1 MIEAADRVLPVSA
14 DVSDSGVLAIGGMPV
29 TELAREFGTPLY
41 IYDEATLR
49 ANMRRYVNALNA
61 GYPDALPLY
70 ASKAYSDPHVVRI
83 AAEEG
88 MGLDVVSA
96 GEIAVAVAAGFPL
109 ERAYFHG
116 NNKLPDELS
125 YALEVGVGRIVID
138 NFNEIDVLNTIAG
151 EAGTQAQVLLRIGPG
166 VEAHTHDYIK
176 TGALDSKFGFA
187 LPIGQAEEAVK
198 RAQAAPHLDLIGL
211 HAHIGSQ
218 IFDIEPYVDTLDLLI
233 QFSKQ
238 MADKYGLNLQE
249 LSPGGGWGIR
259 YTGADDPPPIE
270 DLAETVTATVKDRM
284 AALGWNLPRLVV
296 EPGRSIVGQAGVGL
310 YAVGSSKEIPG
321 VRKYVAVDGG
331 MADNIRPALYDAL
344 YTVLVGNRMHDPA
357 EETVTI
363 AGRYCESG
371 DVLFKDIEMPVL
383 YPGDLIAVPS
393 SGAYCLAMSSNYNLV
408 PRPAV
413 VLVNDGD
420 ARLIRRRETLDD
432 LIQPHLDV

>member
-1 MIEAADRVLPVSA
+1 MIEVAERVLPVSA
-14 DVSDSGVLAIGGMPV
+14 DVSDTGVLAIGGVSV
-29 TELAREFGTPLY
+29 TELARDFGTPLY

-49 ANMRRYVNALNA
+49 TNMRRYVEALHA
-61 GYPDALPLY
+61 GYPNALPLY
-70 ASKAYSDPHVVRI
+70 ASKAYSDPHVVKI

-96 GEIAVAVAAGFPL
+96 GEIAVALAAEFPL
-109 ERAYFHG
+109 ERIYFHG
-116 NNKLPDELS
+116 NNKLPEELT
-125 YALEVGVGRIVID
+125 YALEVGVGRIVVD
-138 NFNEIDVLNTIAG
+138 NFNEIDLLNTIAG
-151 EAGTQAQVLLRIGPG
+151 EAGKSAKILLRIGPG

-198 RAQAAPHLDLIGL
+198 RAQAAPNLDLIGI

-233 QFSKQ
+233 QFARE
-238 MADKYGLNLQE
+238 MTGKYGLDLQE

-270 DLAETVTATVKDRM
+270 DLANTVTATVKDRM

-310 YAVGSSKEIPG
+310 YSVGSSKTIPG

-371 DVLFKDIEMPVL
+371 DVLFKDVEMPKL
-383 YPGDLIAVPS
+383 NPGDLIAVPS

-413 VLVNDGD
+413 VLVNDGN

>member
-1 MIEAADRVLPVSA
+1 MIDVADQVLPVSA
-14 DVSDSGVLAIGGMPV
+14 EVSDAGVLAVGGMAV

-49 ANMRRYVNALNA
+49 TNMRRYVNALNA

-96 GEIAVAVAAGFPL
+96 GEIAVARAAGFPL
-109 ERAYFHG
+109 DRIYFHG
-116 NNKLPDELS
+116 NNKLPEELAF
-125 YALEVGVGRIVID
+125 ALETGVGRIVVD
-138 NFNEIDVLNTIAG
+138 NFHEIELLNSIAG
-151 EAGTQAQVLLRIGPG
+151 EMGTHAQILLRIGPG

-198 RAQAAPHLDLIGL
+198 QAQAAPNLDLIGL

-233 QFSKQ
+233 QFAQ
-238 MADKYGLNLQE
+238 NMADKYGLQMTE

-270 DLAETVTATVKDRM
+270 DLANTVTSTVKDRM
-284 AALGWNLPRLVV
+284 AALGWDLPRLVV

-310 YAVGSSKEIPG
+310 YAVGASKTIPG

-331 MADNIRPALYDAL
+331 MADNIRPALYDAA
-344 YTVLVGNRMHDPA
+344 YTVLVGNRMRDAA

-371 DVLFKDIEMPVL
+371 DVLFKDIALPKL
-383 YPGDLIAVPS
+383 NPGDLIAVPS

-432 LIQPHLDV
+432 LIRPHLEV

>member
-1 MIEAADRVLPVSA
+1 MIEVAERVLPVSA
-14 DVSDSGVLAIGGMPV
+14 DVSDTGVLAIGGVSV
-29 TELAREFGTPLY
+29 TELARDFGTPLY

-49 ANMRRYVNALNA
+49 TNMRRYVEALHA

-70 ASKAYSDPHVVRI
+70 ASKAYSDPHVVKI

-96 GEIAVAVAAGFPL
+96 GEIAVALAAEFPL
-109 ERAYFHG
+109 DRIYFHG
-116 NNKLPDELS
+116 NNKLPEELA
-125 YALEVGVGRIVID
+125 YALEVGVGRIVVD
-138 NFNEIDVLNTIAG
+138 NFNEIDLLNTIAG
-151 EAGTQAQVLLRIGPG
+151 EAGKSAKILLRIGPG

-198 RAQAAPHLDLIGL
+198 RAQAAPNLDLIGI

-233 QFSKQ
+233 QFARE
-238 MADKYGLNLQE
+238 MTGKYGLDLQE

-270 DLAETVTATVKDRM
+270 DLANTVTATVKDRM
-284 AALGWNLPRLVV
+284 AALGWDLPRLVV

-310 YAVGSSKEIPG
+310 YSVGSSKTIPG

-344 YTVLVGNRMHDPA
+344 YTVLVGNRMHDSA
-357 EETVTI
+357 EEKVTI

-371 DVLFKDIEMPVL
+371 DVLFKDVEMPKL
-383 YPGDLIAVPS
+383 NPGDLIAVPS

-413 VLVNDGD
+413 VLVNDGN

>member
-1 MIEAADRVLPVSA
+1 MIEAAERVLPVSA
-14 DVSDSGVLAIGGMPV
+14 EVSDSGVLAIGGVPV

-41 IYDEATLR
+41 IYDDATLR
-49 ANMRRYVNALNA
+49 TNMRRYVNALNA
-61 GYPDALPLY
+61 NYPDALPLY
-70 ASKAYSDPHVVRI
+70 ASKAYSDPHVVKI

-96 GEIAVAVAAGFPL
+96 GEIAVAVAANFPL
-109 ERAYFHG
+109 ERMYFHG
-116 NNKLPDELS
+116 NNKLPEELA
-125 YALEVGVGRIVID
+125 YALEVGVGRIVVD
-138 NFNEIDVLNTIAG
+138 NFHEIDLLNSIAG
-151 EAGTQAQVLLRIGPG
+151 EASKRPEILLRIGPG

-198 RAQAAPHLDLIGL
+198 RAQAAPNLDLIGI

-233 QFSKQ
+233 QFAHE
-238 MADKYGLNLQE
+238 MADRYGLDVKE

-284 AALGWNLPRLVV
+284 AGLGWDLPRLVV

-310 YAVGSSKEIPG
+310 YSVGSSKNIPD

-371 DVLFKDIEMPVL
+371 DVLFKDVALPKL
-383 YPGDLIAVPS
+383 NPGDLIAVPS

-413 VLVNDGD
+413 VLVNDGN

>member
-1 MIEAADRVLPVSA
+1 MTAVADHVLPVSA
-14 DVSDSGVLAIGGMPV
+14 SVSDDGVLSIGGLAV
-29 TELAREFGTPLY
+29 TELAQEFGTPLY

-70 ASKAYSDPHVVRI
+70 ASKAYSDPHVVKI

-96 GEIAVAVAAGFPL
+96 GEIAVAAAAGFPMD
-109 ERAYFHG
+109 RVYFHG
-116 NNKLPDELS
+116 NNKLPEELA
-125 YALEVGVGRIVID
+125 YALEAGVDRIVAD
-138 NFNEIDVLNTIAG
+138 NFHEIDLLNSIAA
-151 EAGTQAQVLLRIGPG
+151 EAGKRAQILLRIGPG

-198 RAQAAPHLDLIGL
+198 RAQAAPHLDLIGI

-233 QFSKQ
+233 AFAQE
-238 MADKYGLNLQE
+238 MAQKYGLSVQE

-270 DLAETVTATVKDRM
+270 DLANTVTATVKDRM
-284 AALGWNLPRLVV
+284 AALGWDLPRLVV

-310 YAVGSSKEIPG
+310 YTVGSRKTIPG
-321 VRKYVAVDGG
+321 VRAYVAVDGG
-331 MADNIRPALYDAL
+331 MADNIRPALYDAA
-344 YTVLVGNRMHDPA
+344 YTVLVGNRMHDAPA
-357 EETVTI
+357 ETVTI

-371 DVLFKDIEMPVL
+371 DVLFKDVQMPRL
-383 YPGDLIAVPS
+383 NAGDLIAVPS

-413 VLVNDGD
+413 ALVNDGH

-432 LIQPHLDV
+432 LIRPHLEV

>member
-1 MIEAADRVLPVSA
+1 MIEAADRVLPVTA
-14 DVSDSGVLAIGGMPV
+14 EVSESGVLAIGGMPV
-29 TELAREFGTPLY
+29 TELAKEFGTPLY

-70 ASKAYSDPHVVRI
+70 ASKAYSDPHVVKI

-96 GEIAVAVAAGFPL
+96 GEIAVGIAAGFPL
-109 ERAYFHG
+109 ERMYFHG
-116 NNKLPDELS
+116 NNKLPDELA
-125 YALEVGVGRIVID
+125 YALEVGVGRIVVD
-138 NFNEIDVLNTIAG
+138 NFNEIDLLNTIAS
-151 EAGTQAQVLLRIGPG
+151 EAGKQAQILLRIGPG

-233 QFSKQ
+233 EFAQE
-238 MADKYGLNLQE
+238 MTDKYGLQMTE

-284 AALGWNLPRLVV
+284 AALGWDLPRLVV

-310 YAVGSSKEIPG
+310 YAVGSSKTIPD

-383 YPGDLIAVPS
+383 NPGDLIAVPS

-432 LIQPHLDV
+432 LIQPHLEV

>member
-1 MIEAADRVLPVSA
+1 MIEVADRVLPVSA
-14 DVSDSGVLAIGGMPV
+14 DVSESGVLAIGGVPV

-70 ASKAYSDPHVVRI
+70 ASKAYSDPHVVKI

-96 GEIAVAVAAGFPL
+96 GEIAVGVAAGFPL
-109 ERAYFHG
+109 DRMYFHG
-116 NNKLPDELS
+116 NNKLPEELA
-125 YALEVGVGRIVID
+125 YALEVGVGRIVVD
-138 NFNEIDVLNTIAG
+138 NFHEIDVLNTIAG

-198 RAQAAPHLDLIGL
+198 RAQAAPNLDLIGL

-233 QFSKQ
+233 EFAQQ
-238 MADKYGLNLQE
+238 MADKYGLQVNE

-270 DLAETVTATVKDRM
+270 DLAETVAATVKDRM
-284 AALGWNLPRLVV
+284 AALGWDLPRLVV

-310 YAVGSSKEIPG
+310 YTVGSSKTIPD

-371 DVLFKDIEMPVL
+371 DVLFKDIAMPVL
-383 YPGDLIAVPS
+383 NPGDLIAVPS

>member
-1 MIEAADRVLPVSA
+1 MIEVADRVLPVSA
-14 DVSDSGVLAIGGMPV
+14 DVSDSGVLAIGGVPV

-41 IYDEATLR
+41 VYDEATLR

-61 GYPDALPLY
+61 NYPDALPLY
-70 ASKAYSDPHVVRI
+70 ASKAYSDPHVVKI

-96 GEIAVAVAAGFPL
+96 GEIAVGVAAGFPL
-109 ERAYFHG
+109 DRMYFHG
-116 NNKLPDELS
+116 NNKLPDELT
-125 YALEVGVGRIVID
+125 YALEVGVGRIVVD
-138 NFNEIDVLNTIAG
+138 NFHEIDLLNTIAG
-151 EAGTQAQVLLRIGPG
+151 QAGKQAEILLRIGPG

-187 LPIGQAEEAVK
+187 LPIGQAEEAVA

-233 QFSKQ
+233 QFAQ
-238 MADKYGLNLQE
+238 DMTDKYGLQMIE

-270 DLAETVTATVKDRM
+270 DLAETVAATVKDRM
-284 AALGWNLPRLVV
+284 AALGWDLPRLVV

-310 YAVGSSKEIPG
+310 YTVGSSKTIPD

-371 DVLFKDIEMPVL
+371 DVLFKDIAMPKL
-383 YPGDLIAVPS
+383 NPGDLIAVPS

-413 VLVNDGD
+413 VLVNNGD

>member
-1 MIEAADRVLPVSA
+1 MIEVADQVLPVSA
-14 DVSDSGVLAIGGMPV
+14 EVSDAGVLAIGGMPV

-49 ANMRRYVNALNA
+49 TNMRRYVNALNA
-61 GYPDALPLY
+61 NYPDALPLY
-70 ASKAYSDPHVVRI
+70 ASKAYSDPHVVKI

-96 GEIAVAVAAGFPL
+96 GEIAVALAAEFPL
-109 ERAYFHG
+109 ERIYFHG
-116 NNKLPDELS
+116 NNKLPAELA
-125 YALEVGVGRIVID
+125 YALEVGVGRIVVD
-138 NFNEIDVLNTIAG
+138 NFNEIDLLNTIAG
-151 EAGTQAQVLLRIGPG
+151 EAGKCAQILLRIGPG

-187 LPIGQAEEAVK
+187 LPIGHAEEAVA
-198 RAQAAPHLDLIGL
+198 RAQAAPNLDLIGI

-233 QFSKQ
+233 RFAQK
-238 MADKYGLNLQE
+238 MADAFGLQVKE

-259 YTGADDPPPIE
+259 YT
-270 DLAETVTATVKDRM
+270 
-284 AALGWNLPRLVV
+284 
-296 EPGRSIVGQAGVGL
+296 
-310 YAVGSSKEIPG
+310 
-321 VRKYVAVDGG
+321 VDGG
-331 MADNIRPALYDAL
+331 MADNIRPALYDAA

-357 EETVTI
+357 VETVTI

-371 DVLFKDIEMPVL
+371 DVLFKDVAMPKL
-383 YPGDLIAVPS
+383 NPGDLIAVPS

-413 VLVNDGD
+413 VLVNDGS

-432 LIQPHLDV
+432 LIQPPLEV

>member
-1 MIEAADRVLPVSA
+1 MIEAADRVLPVTA
-14 DVSDSGVLAIGGMPV
+14 EVSESGVLAIGGMPV

-49 ANMRRYVNALNA
+49 TNMRRYVNALNA

-70 ASKAYSDPHVVRI
+70 ASKAYSDPHVVKI

-96 GEIAVAVAAGFPL
+96 GEIAVGVAAGFPL
-109 ERAYFHG
+109 DRMYFHG
-116 NNKLPDELS
+116 NNKLPDELA
-125 YALEVGVGRIVID
+125 YALEVGVGRIVVD
-138 NFNEIDVLNTIAG
+138 NFTEIDLLNTIAG
-151 EAGTQAQVLLRIGPG
+151 QAGTQAQILLRIGPG

-233 QFSKQ
+233 QFAKE
-238 MADKYGLNLQE
+238 MADTYGLNLSE

-284 AALGWNLPRLVV
+284 AALGWDLPRLVV

-310 YAVGSSKEIPG
+310 YTVGSSKTIPD

-371 DVLFKDIEMPVL
+371 DVLFKDIQMPQL
-383 YPGDLIAVPS
+383 NPGDLIAVPS

>member
-1 MIEAADRVLPVSA
+1 MIEVADQVLPVSA
-14 DVSDSGVLAIGGMPV
+14 EVSDAGVLAIGGVPV

-49 ANMRRYVNALNA
+49 TNMRRYVNALNA
-61 GYPDALPLY
+61 NYPDALPLY
-70 ASKAYSDPHVVRI
+70 ASKAYSDPHVVKI

-96 GEIAVAVAAGFPL
+96 GEIAVALAAEFPL
-109 ERAYFHG
+109 ERIYFHG
-116 NNKLPDELS
+116 NNKLPEELA
-125 YALEVGVGRIVID
+125 YALEVGVGRIVVD
-138 NFNEIDVLNTIAG
+138 NFNEIDLLNTIAG
-151 EAGTQAQVLLRIGPG
+151 EAGKQAQILLRIGPG

-187 LPIGQAEEAVK
+187 LPIGQAEEAVA
-198 RAQAAPHLDLIGL
+198 RAQAAPHLDLIGI

-218 IFDIEPYVDTLDLLI
+218 IFDIDPYVDTLDLLI
-233 QFSKQ
+233 QFAQK
-238 MADKYGLNLQE
+238 MADAYGLNVQE

-270 DLAETVTATVKDRM
+270 LLAETVTTTVKDRM
-284 AALGWNLPRLVV
+284 AALGWDLPRLIV

-310 YAVGSSKEIPG
+310 YSVGSSKEIPG

-331 MADNIRPALYDAL
+331 MADNIRPALYDAA
-344 YTVLVGNRMHDPA
+344 YTVLVGNRMHDAPA
-357 EETVTI
+357 ETVTI

-371 DVLFKDIEMPVL
+371 DVLFKDVAMPKL
-383 YPGDLIAVPS
+383 NPGDLIAVPS

-413 VLVNDGD
+413 VLVNDGN

-432 LIQPHLDV
+432 LIQPHLEV

>member
-1 MIEAADRVLPVSA
+1 MIEVADRVLPVTA
-14 DVSDSGVLAIGGMPV
+14 DVSDSGVLAIGGMLV
-29 TELAREFGTPLY
+29 TELAKEFGTPLY

-49 ANMRRYVNALNA
+49 ANMRRYVNALSAN
-61 GYPDALPLY
+61 YPDALPLY
-70 ASKAYSDPHVVRI
+70 ASKAYSDPHVVKI

-96 GEIAVAVAAGFPL
+96 GEIAVGVAAGFPL
-109 ERAYFHG
+109 DRMYFHG
-116 NNKLPDELS
+116 NNKLPDELA
-125 YALEVGVGRIVID
+125 YALEVGVGRIVVD
-138 NFNEIDVLNTIAG
+138 NFNEIDLLNTIAG
-151 EAGTQAQVLLRIGPG
+151 QAGKQAQILLRIGPG

-187 LPIGQAEEAVK
+187 LPIGQAEEAVA

-233 QFSKQ
+233 QFAQ
-238 MADKYGLNLQE
+238 DMTDKYGLQMTE

-270 DLAETVTATVKDRM
+270 DLAETVAVTVKDRM
-284 AALGWNLPRLVV
+284 AALGWDLPRLVV

-310 YAVGSSKEIPG
+310 YTVGSSKTIPD

-371 DVLFKDIEMPVL
+371 DVLFKDIEMPRL
-383 YPGDLIAVPS
+383 NPGDLIAVPS

>member
-1 MIEAADRVLPVSA
+1 MIEVAERVLPVSA
-14 DVSDSGVLAIGGMPV
+14 DVSDTGVLAIGGVSV
-29 TELAREFGTPLY
+29 TELARDFGTPLY

-49 ANMRRYVNALNA
+49 TNMRRYVEALHA

-70 ASKAYSDPHVVRI
+70 ASKAYSDPHVVKI

-96 GEIAVAVAAGFPL
+96 GEIAVALAAEFPL
-109 ERAYFHG
+109 DRIYFHG
-116 NNKLPDELS
+116 NNKLPEELA
-125 YALEVGVGRIVID
+125 YALEVGVGRIVVD
-138 NFNEIDVLNTIAG
+138 NFYEIDLLNTIAG
-151 EAGTQAQVLLRIGPG
+151 EAGKSAKILLRIGPG

-198 RAQAAPHLDLIGL
+198 RAQAAPNLDLIGI

-233 QFSKQ
+233 QFARE
-238 MADKYGLNLQE
+238 MTDKYGLNLQE

-270 DLAETVTATVKDRM
+270 DLANTVTATVKDRM
-284 AALGWNLPRLVV
+284 ANLGWDLPRLVV

-310 YAVGSSKEIPG
+310 YSVGSSKTIPG

-344 YTVLVGNRMHDPA
+344 YTVLVGNRMHDSA

-371 DVLFKDIEMPVL
+371 DVLFKDIEMPKL
-383 YPGDLIAVPS
+383 NPGDLIAVPS

-413 VLVNDGD
+413 VLVNDGN

>member
-1 MIEAADRVLPVSA
+1 MTAVADHVLPVSA
-14 DVSDSGVLAIGGMPV
+14 SVSDDGVLSIGGLAV
-29 TELAREFGTPLY
+29 TELAQEFGTPLY

-61 GYPDALPLY
+61 NYPDALPLY
-70 ASKAYSDPHVVRI
+70 ASKAYSDPHVVKI

-96 GEIAVAVAAGFPL
+96 GEIAVAVAAGFPMD
-109 ERAYFHG
+109 RVYFHG
-116 NNKLPDELS
+116 NNKLPEELA
-125 YALEVGVGRIVID
+125 YALEAGVGRIVVD
-138 NFNEIDVLNTIAG
+138 NFHEIDLLDAIAG
-151 EAGTQAQVLLRIGPG
+151 GAGKRAQILLRIGPG

-198 RAQAAPHLDLIGL
+198 RAQAAPNLDLIGI

-233 QFSKQ
+233 AFAQE
-238 MADKYGLNLQE
+238 MVDKYGLSVQE

-270 DLAETVTATVKDRM
+270 DLANTVTATVKDRM
-284 AALGWNLPRLVV
+284 AALGWDLPRLVV

-310 YAVGSSKEIPG
+310 YTVGARKTIPG
-321 VRKYVAVDGG
+321 VRAYVAVDGG
-331 MADNIRPALYDAL
+331 MADNIRPALYDAA
-344 YTVLVGNRMHDPA
+344 YTVLVGNRMHDAPA
-357 EETVTI
+357 ETVTI

-371 DVLFKDIEMPVL
+371 DVLFKDVQMPRL
-383 YPGDLIAVPS
+383 NAGDLIAVPS

-413 VLVNDGD
+413 ALVNDGH

-432 LIQPHLDV
+432 LIRPHLDV

>member
-1 MIEAADRVLPVSA
+1 MIEVADQVLPVSA
-14 DVSDSGVLAIGGMPV
+14 EVSDSGVLAIGGMPV

-49 ANMRRYVNALNA
+49 ANMRRYANALKAN
-61 GYPDALPLY
+61 YPDALPLY
-70 ASKAYSDPHVVRI
+70 ASKAYSDPHVVKI

-96 GEIAVAVAAGFPL
+96 GEIAVGVAAGFPL
-109 ERAYFHG
+109 DRMYFHG
-116 NNKLPDELS
+116 NNKLPEELA
-125 YALEVGVGRIVID
+125 YALEAGVGRIVVD
-138 NFNEIDVLNTIAG
+138 NFHEIDLLNSIAG
-151 EAGTQAQVLLRIGPG
+151 EAGTQAQILLRIGPG

-233 QFSKQ
+233 QFAGK
-238 MADKYGLNLQE
+238 MADTYGLNLQE

-270 DLAETVTATVKDRM
+270 DLAETVTTTVKNRM
-284 AALGWNLPRLVV
+284 AALGWDLPRLVV

-310 YAVGSSKEIPG
+310 YTVGSSKTIPD

-371 DVLFKDIEMPVL
+371 DVLFKDIAMPRL
-383 YPGDLIAVPS
+383 NPGDLIAVPS

>member
-1 MIEAADRVLPVSA
+1 MIEAADRVLPVTA
-14 DVSDSGVLAIGGMPV
+14 AVSDSGVLAIGGMPV

-70 ASKAYSDPHVVRI
+70 ASKAYSDPHVVKI

-96 GEIAVAVAAGFPL
+96 GEIAVGVAAGFPL
-109 ERAYFHG
+109 DRMYFHG
-116 NNKLPDELS
+116 NNKLPDELA
-125 YALEVGVGRIVID
+125 YALEVGVGRIVVD
-138 NFNEIDVLNTIAG
+138 NFNEIDLLNTIAG
-151 EAGTQAQVLLRIGPG
+151 EAGKQARILLRIGPG
-166 VEAHTHDYIK
+166 VEAHTHEYIK

-233 QFSKQ
+233 QFAKE
-238 MADKYGLNLQE
+238 MADTYGLNLTE

-284 AALGWNLPRLVV
+284 AALGWELPRLVV

-310 YAVGSSKEIPG
+310 YSVGSSKTIPG

-383 YPGDLIAVPS
+383 NPGDLIAVPS